1 MTAGAHSARW
11 AGRVAAVILLAV
23 EPFVLI
29 ALLLGAVAV
38 TFLLTAHEPYAQAV
52 DAVAVPLEL
61 AVACWLLSAR
71 LERRAQ
77 AEEYALV
84 ELLLG
89 FGGDLVHAFP
99 RRAHTARE
107 RVDARTSL
115 LQSTA
120 QDLLR
125 MARETPCRATRVA
138 AAWVVLVL
146 AATPVAQWMWHAM
159 LYEGAASV
167 VIGALVAA
175 CLLPFA
181 VVWKD
186 LRQGRVRSLRDPR
199 RVRLWGDGY
208 DPARPRLV
216 LPSVPMMLIMLLPA
230 GLLGANWA
238 TGASLAGRLNVTEA
252 VFGFWLL
259 AWNGRAVV
267 TSAVFRRMERRTAP
281 VDDLIR
287 RCVTPAWDLVTR
299 ACRWSGWG
307 SAALLALGLS
317 WPRTLGSGVEGT
329 LTDVSVWLLTASLT
343 LGLLIVLH
351 WQRPVAPRTRSGE
364 ELLRE
369 LSEAQVRR
377 ISVGLN
383 LGLATTMLLIAVLG
397 GLI

>member
-1 MTAGAHSARW
+1 MTADAYSARW
-11 AGRVAAVILLAV
+11 VGRIAAVIFLAI

-38 TFLLTAHEPYAQAV
+38 TFLLTAHGSHAQAV
-52 DAVAVPLEL
+52 NAVAVPLEL

-71 LERRAQ
+71 LECRAK

-107 RVDARTSL
+107 RVDARTPL
-115 LQSTA
+115 VQLTA

-125 MARETPCRATRVA
+125 MARETPCRATRVV

-146 AATPVAQWMWHAM
+146 AVTPVAQWIWHAM
-159 LYEGAASV
+159 LHEGVASV
-167 VIGALVAA
+167 ATGALIAA

-181 VVWKD
+181 VAWRD

-199 RVRLWGDGY
+199 RTRLWGEGY
-208 DPARPRLV
+208 HPARPPLV

-238 TGASLAGRLNVTEA
+238 TGASLAGRVNVTEA

-259 AWNGRAVV
+259 VWNGRTVV
-267 TSAVFRRMERRTAP
+267 ASAVFRRMERRTAP

-287 RCVTPAWDLVTR
+287 RCVTPAWELVTR

-307 SAALLALGLS
+307 SAAVLALTLS
-317 WPRTLGSGVEGT
+317 WPSTPRSGVQAT
-329 LTDVSVWLLTASLT
+329 LADISVWLLTASLA
-343 LGLLIVLH
+343 LGLPIVLH
-351 WQRPVAPRTRSGE
+351 WQRPVAPLTRSGK
-364 ELLRE
+364 ELLGE

-383 LGLATTMLLIAVLG
+383 VGLATTMLLIAVLG
-397 GLI
+397 GLV